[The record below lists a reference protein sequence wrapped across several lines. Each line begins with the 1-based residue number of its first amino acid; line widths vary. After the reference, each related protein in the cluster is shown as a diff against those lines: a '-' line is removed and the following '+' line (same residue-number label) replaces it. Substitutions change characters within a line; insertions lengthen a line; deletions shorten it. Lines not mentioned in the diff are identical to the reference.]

1 MERSPDGDKCQ
12 VRYLGP
18 NEVLQPSSSSSS
30 PVLYPA
36 TSFTSTA
43 SLIRFPGKRPLSIL
57 KEAPLERRQD
67 EQVGEGKDAEDESI
81 RAEVLAPENEQFK
94 VT

>member
-1 MERSPDGDKCQ
+1 M
-12 VRYLGP
+12 RYLGP
-18 NEVLQPSSSSSS
+18 NEVLQPSSPSSSS
-30 PVLYPA
+30 PSSVLYPT

-57 KEAPLERRQD
+57 REAPLERRQ

-81 RAEVLAPENEQFK
+81 RAEVLAPENEEFK